1 MKIRAILVMSL
12 VALSL
17 SAASAERLFS
27 PMLGEISPPRPPR
40 EIGTSTSHQPDLP
53 AAVPVDQPE
62 QKPNAVTAP
71 VNRPEQ
77 KPTKQPEHKP
87 SAAASPVKHPEHK
100 PTKQPEQKRAAAP
113 VLGKPDVV
121 TIGHSAAAPRPASTG
136 STPPP
141 SRRLKPWNN
150 LKLTVLMV
158 RLVLLPGCA
167 APSSSNRRVDRAERM
182 KSIAH
187 IRMVAP
193 TAHPRRDKYHPAPQC
208 PPALRPRSCHPRRC
222 HHGGHYV
229 SRLISIRNS
238 TRLYCGTS
246 VLRSMFGFFLFNLV
260 QRLHRLFSSR
270 G

>member
-136 STPPP
+136 STPRAPAFP
-141 SRRLKPWNN
+141 
-150 LKLTVLMV
+150 
-158 RLVLLPGCA
+158 A
-167 APSSSNRRVDRAERM
+167 AQTLE
-182 KSIAH
+182 
-187 IRMVAP
+187 
-193 TAHPRRDKYHPAPQC
+193 
-208 PPALRPRSCHPRRC
+208 
-222 HHGGHYV
+222 
-229 SRLISIRNS
+229 
-238 TRLYCGTS
+238 
-246 VLRSMFGFFLFNLV
+246 
-260 QRLHRLFSSR
+260 
-270 G
+270 

>member
-1 MKIRAILVMSL
+1 MSL

-100 PTKQPEQKRAAAP
+100 PTKQPEQKRAAA
-113 VLGKPDVV
+113 
-121 TIGHSAAAPRPASTG
+121 
-136 STPPP
+136 
-141 SRRLKPWNN
+141 
-150 LKLTVLMV
+150 
-158 RLVLLPGCA
+158 
-167 APSSSNRRVDRAERM
+167 
-182 KSIAH
+182 
-187 IRMVAP
+187 
-193 TAHPRRDKYHPAPQC
+193 
-208 PPALRPRSCHPRRC
+208 RPRKTGRGDDWP
-222 HHGGHYV
+222 
-229 SRLISIRNS
+229 L
-238 TRLYCGTS
+238 
-246 VLRSMFGFFLFNLV
+246 
-260 QRLHRLFSSR
+260 SR
-270 G
+270 GATPCIDWEHL

>member
-1 MKIRAILVMSL
+1 MRCSRETFVTFRCRRRDERAQALPQSRRIVRGPLSACVREASVKIRAILVMSL

-87 SAAASPVKHPEHK
+87 SAAASPVRHPEHK

-136 STPPP
+136 STPRAPAFP
-141 SRRLKPWNN
+141 
-150 LKLTVLMV
+150 
-158 RLVLLPGCA
+158 A
-167 APSSSNRRVDRAERM
+167 AQTLE
-182 KSIAH
+182 
-187 IRMVAP
+187 
-193 TAHPRRDKYHPAPQC
+193 
-208 PPALRPRSCHPRRC
+208 
-222 HHGGHYV
+222 
-229 SRLISIRNS
+229 
-238 TRLYCGTS
+238 
-246 VLRSMFGFFLFNLV
+246 
-260 QRLHRLFSSR
+260 
-270 G
+270 